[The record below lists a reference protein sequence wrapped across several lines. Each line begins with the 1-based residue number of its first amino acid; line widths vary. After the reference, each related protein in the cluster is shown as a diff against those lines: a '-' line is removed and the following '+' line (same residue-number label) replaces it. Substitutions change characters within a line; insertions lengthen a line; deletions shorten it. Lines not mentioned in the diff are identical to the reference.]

1 MFVGIARSN
10 GGVEILDPSGIGR
23 EGGRAVLGQRYL
35 FEPSVKVSFAEFV
48 DVRMAV
54 DFDIVAGLYDVNT
67 IEHVEET
74 LPFEWDLELIVDHV
88 KEDVRSSFVGSG
100 YGEVVDLLF
109 EDNLISRNCPGVEAG
124 FVDGG
129 CEA

>member
-1 MFVGIARSN
+1 LFVGITRSD
-10 GGVEILDPSGIGR
+10 GGVEFLDPSGIGR

-35 FEPSVKVSFAEFV
+35 FEPSVKVFFAEFV

-54 DFDIVAGLYDVNT
+54 DFDLVAGLYDVDT
-67 IEHVEET
+67 IEHVEKT

-88 KEDVRSSFVGSG
+88 EEDVRSSLVGSG
-100 YGEVVDLLF
+100 YGKVVDLSF
-109 EDNLISRNCPGVEAG
+109 EDNSISRNCPGVEAG